1 MALVLNDRVRESSTT
16 TGTGA
21 MALGGAVVGFQTFA
35 AGIGNSNTCYYAI
48 SLRGGAEFETGLGTL
63 DGSSANLTRTT
74 VFQSS
79 NSDNAVSFS
88 AGTKDV
94 FVTLPASKAVFEDG
108 SGDVTV
114 PNDLILG
121 SDSAILKFGADS
133 DITITHAADTGLT
146 TNGTF
151 QATTITAT
159 TAFVPDASD
168 GATLGT
174 TSLEFSDLFLAD
186 GGTIKF
192 GADQDINIT
201 HVADTGLT
209 TNGDFTVGD
218 DLFVSG
224 GVIDL
229 KNTGTAS
236 QMLFYCESSNA
247 HAQTL
252 QAAPHSQSATNTLL
266 LPAGGNST
274 LVSESH
280 TQTLTN
286 KTLTT
291 PILTTPIANA
301 GVQLKNGATSAGFL
315 EFFEDSDNGTNK
327 VTLIGPASTADV
339 TIVLPAAADTLIGK
353 ATTDTLTN
361 KSIDSD
367 NNTITNLVNAD
378 IKASA
383 AIAFSKMAD
392 LTASRALVS
401 DGNGDVSVSAVT
413 STEVGYLDG
422 VTSAIQTQINTKT
435 TAGFAVAMA
444 IAL

>member
-1 MALVLNDRVRESSTT
+1 MALVLNDRVKETSTT

-63 DGSSANLTRTT
+63 DGDSSDLTRTT

-79 NSDNAVSFS
+79 NSDSAVDFS

-94 FVTLPASKAVFEDG
+94 FVTLPASKAVFED
-108 SGDVTV
+108 
-114 PNDLILG
+114 
-121 SDSAILKFGADS
+121 
-133 DITITHAADTGLT
+133 
-146 TNGTF
+146 
-151 QATTITAT
+151 ATTDNVTLTA
-159 TAFVPDASD
+159 
-168 GATLGT
+168 
-174 TSLEFSDLFLAD
+174 DLS
-186 GGTIKF
+186 
-192 GADQDINIT
+192 
-201 HVADTGLT
+201 
-209 TNGDFTVGD
+209 VGD
-218 DLFVSG
+218 DLTVNG
-224 GVIDL
+224 GVIEV
-229 KNTGTAS
+229 KNTGAQS
-236 QMLFYCESSNA
+236 VVRFYCESSNA
-247 HAQTL
+247 HYAEIK
-252 QAAPHSQSATNTLL
+252 APAHSAFSGNVSLT
-266 LPAGGNST
+266 LPAVTDT
-274 LVSESH
+274 LVGLAA

-291 PILTTPIANA
+291 PVLTTPIANA

-383 AIAFSKMAD
+383 AIAFSKMEN

>member
-1 MALVLNDRVRESSTT
+1 MALVLNDRVRETSTT

-35 AGIGNSNTCYYAI
+35 AGVGNSNTCYYAI

-63 DGSSANLTRTT
+63 DGDSSDLTRTT

-79 NSDNAVSFS
+79 NSDSAVDFS

-94 FVTLPASKAVFEDG
+94 FVTLPASKAVFED
-108 SGDVTV
+108 
-114 PNDLILG
+114 
-121 SDSAILKFGADS
+121 
-133 DITITHAADTGLT
+133 
-146 TNGTF
+146 
-151 QATTITAT
+151 ATTDNVTLTA
-159 TAFVPDASD
+159 
-168 GATLGT
+168 
-174 TSLEFSDLFLAD
+174 DLS
-186 GGTIKF
+186 
-192 GADQDINIT
+192 
-201 HVADTGLT
+201 
-209 TNGDFTVGD
+209 VGD
-218 DLFVSG
+218 DLTVNG
-224 GVIDL
+224 GVIDV
-229 KNTGTAS
+229 KNTGAQS
-236 QMLFYCESSNA
+236 VVRFYCESSNA
-247 HAQTL
+247 HYAEIK
-252 QAAPHSQSATNTLL
+252 APAHSAFSGNVSLT
-266 LPAGGNST
+266 LPAVTDT
-274 LVSESH
+274 LVGLAA

-291 PILTTPIANA
+291 PVLTTPIANA

-383 AIAFSKMAD
+383 AIAFSKMAN

>member
-1 MALVLNDRVRESSTT
+1 MALVLNDRVRETSTT

-35 AGIGNSNTCYYAI
+35 AGVGNSNTCYYAI

-63 DGSSANLTRTT
+63 DGDSSDLTRTT

-79 NSDNAVSFS
+79 NSDSAVDFS

-94 FVTLPASKAVFEDG
+94 FVTLPASKAVFED
-108 SGDVTV
+108 
-114 PNDLILG
+114 
-121 SDSAILKFGADS
+121 
-133 DITITHAADTGLT
+133 
-146 TNGTF
+146 
-151 QATTITAT
+151 ATTDNVTLTA
-159 TAFVPDASD
+159 
-168 GATLGT
+168 
-174 TSLEFSDLFLAD
+174 DLS
-186 GGTIKF
+186 
-192 GADQDINIT
+192 
-201 HVADTGLT
+201 
-209 TNGDFTVGD
+209 VGD
-218 DLFVSG
+218 DLTVNG
-224 GVIDL
+224 GVIEV
-229 KNTGTAS
+229 KNTGAQS
-236 QMLFYCESSNA
+236 VVRFYCESSNA
-247 HAQTL
+247 HYAEIK
-252 QAAPHSQSATNTLL
+252 APAHSAFSGNVSLT
-266 LPAGGNST
+266 LPAVTDT
-274 LVSESH
+274 LVGLAA

-291 PILTTPIANA
+291 PVLTTPIANA

-383 AIAFSKMAD
+383 AIAFSKMEN

>member
-1 MALVLNDRVRESSTT
+1 MALVLNDRVRETSTT

-63 DGSSANLTRTT
+63 DGDSSDLTRTT

-79 NSDNAVSFS
+79 NSDSAVDFS

-94 FVTLPASKAVFEDG
+94 FVTLPASKAVFED
-108 SGDVTV
+108 
-114 PNDLILG
+114 
-121 SDSAILKFGADS
+121 
-133 DITITHAADTGLT
+133 
-146 TNGTF
+146 
-151 QATTITAT
+151 ATTDNVTLTA
-159 TAFVPDASD
+159 
-168 GATLGT
+168 
-174 TSLEFSDLFLAD
+174 DLS
-186 GGTIKF
+186 
-192 GADQDINIT
+192 
-201 HVADTGLT
+201 
-209 TNGDFTVGD
+209 VGD
-218 DLFVSG
+218 DLTVNG
-224 GVIDL
+224 GVIDV
-229 KNTGTAS
+229 KNTGAQS
-236 QMLFYCESSNA
+236 VVRFYCESSNA
-247 HAQTL
+247 HYAEIK
-252 QAAPHSQSATNTLL
+252 APAHSAFSGNVSLT
-266 LPAGGNST
+266 LPAVTDT
-274 LVSESH
+274 LVGLAA

-291 PILTTPIANA
+291 PVLTTPIANA

-383 AIAFSKMAD
+383 AVAFSKMEN

>member
-1 MALVLNDRVRESSTT
+1 MALVLNDRVRETSTT

-63 DGSSANLTRTT
+63 DGDSSDLTRTT

-79 NSDNAVSFS
+79 NSDSAVNFS
-88 AGTKDV
+88 SGTKDV
-94 FVTLPASKAVFEDG
+94 FVTLPASKAVFEDATT
-108 SGDVTV
+108 DNVT
-114 PNDLILG
+114 L
-121 SDSAILKFGADS
+121 
-133 DITITHAADTGLT
+133 AADL
-146 TNGTF
+146 
-151 QATTITAT
+151 
-159 TAFVPDASD
+159 S
-168 GATLGT
+168 
-174 TSLEFSDLFLAD
+174 
-186 GGTIKF
+186 
-192 GADQDINIT
+192 
-201 HVADTGLT
+201 
-209 TNGDFTVGD
+209 VGD
-218 DLFVSG
+218 DLTVNG
-224 GVIDL
+224 GVIDV
-229 KNTGTAS
+229 KNTGAQS
-236 QMLFYCESSNA
+236 VVRFYCESSNA
-247 HAQTL
+247 HYAEIK
-252 QAAPHSQSATNTLL
+252 APAHSAFSGNVSLT
-266 LPAGGNST
+266 LPAVTDT
-274 LVSESH
+274 LVGLAA

-291 PILTTPIANA
+291 PTLTTPIANA
-301 GVQLKNGATSAGFL
+301 GIQLKNGATSAGFL

-339 TIVLPAAADTLIGK
+339 TVVLPAAADTLVGK

-378 IKASA
+378 IKSSA

-401 DGNGDVSVSAVT
+401 DGSGDVSVSAVT

-422 VTSAIQTQINTKT
+422 VTSAIQTQIDTKT

>member
-1 MALVLNDRVRESSTT
+1 MALVLNDRVRETSIT

-35 AGIGNSNTCYYAI
+35 AGVGNSNTCYYAI

-79 NSDNAVSFS
+79 NSDSVVSFS

-94 FVTLPASKAVFEDG
+94 FVTLPASKAVFED
-108 SGDVTV
+108 
-114 PNDLILG
+114 
-121 SDSAILKFGADS
+121 
-133 DITITHAADTGLT
+133 
-146 TNGTF
+146 
-151 QATTITAT
+151 ATTDNVTLTA
-159 TAFVPDASD
+159 
-168 GATLGT
+168 
-174 TSLEFSDLFLAD
+174 DLS
-186 GGTIKF
+186 
-192 GADQDINIT
+192 
-201 HVADTGLT
+201 
-209 TNGDFTVGD
+209 VGD
-218 DLFVSG
+218 DLTVNG
-224 GVIDL
+224 GVIEV
-229 KNTGTAS
+229 KNTGAQS
-236 QMLFYCESSNA
+236 VVRFYCESSNA
-247 HAQTL
+247 HYAEIK
-252 QAAPHSQSATNTLL
+252 APAHSAFSGNVSLT
-266 LPAGGNST
+266 LPAVTDT
-274 LVSESH
+274 LVGLAA

-291 PILTTPIANA
+291 PVLTTPIANAGVQLKNGATSAGFLEFFEDSDNGTNKVTLIGPAATADVTLTLPSATDTLVGKATTDTLTNKTLTTPVLTTPIANA

-339 TIVLPAAADTLIGK
+339 TLTLPAATDTLIGK

-422 VTSAIQTQINTKT
+422 VTSAIQTQLDTKT
-435 TAGFAVAMA
+435 TPGFAVAMA

>member
-1 MALVLNDRVRESSTT
+1 MALVLNDRVRETSTT

-63 DGSSANLTRTT
+63 DGDSSDLTRTT

-79 NSDNAVSFS
+79 NSDSAVDFS

-94 FVTLPASKAVFEDG
+94 FVTLPASKAVFEDATT
-108 SGDVTV
+108 DNVT
-114 PNDLILG
+114 L
-121 SDSAILKFGADS
+121 
-133 DITITHAADTGLT
+133 AADL
-146 TNGTF
+146 
-151 QATTITAT
+151 
-159 TAFVPDASD
+159 S
-168 GATLGT
+168 
-174 TSLEFSDLFLAD
+174 
-186 GGTIKF
+186 
-192 GADQDINIT
+192 
-201 HVADTGLT
+201 
-209 TNGDFTVGD
+209 VGD
-218 DLFVSG
+218 DLTVNG
-224 GVIDL
+224 GVIEV
-229 KNTGTAS
+229 KNTGAQS
-236 QMLFYCESSNA
+236 VVRFYCESSNA
-247 HAQTL
+247 HYAEIK
-252 QAAPHSQSATNTLL
+252 APAHSAFSGNVSLT
-266 LPAGGNST
+266 LPAVTDT
-274 LVSESH
+274 LVGLAA

-291 PILTTPIANA
+291 PVLTTPIANA

-383 AIAFSKMAD
+383 AIAFSKMEN